1 MTHPFVLSA
10 ACAAALSLLTGT
22 CLAQSHNGIKP
33 SMAHPAAKS
42 HGLGLN
48 AAAGESTEIA
58 TPVQLEIAQ
67 RVLTGEAQC
76 EFNQRVSVQPIEDKP
91 GFFRVMFKSASYT
104 MAPQAT
110 TTGAVRLEDKH
121 AGVMWLQ
128 IPTKSMLL
136 DNKVGHRLVDS
147 CTQTQQRASL

>member
-1 MTHPFVLSA
+1 MTHSFVLSA
-10 ACAAALSLLTGT
+10 ACAATLSLLAGT
-22 CLAQSHNGIKP
+22 CLAQSHNGVKP
-33 SMAHPAAKS
+33 TAAKS
-42 HGLGLN
+42 SGLGLTT
-48 AAAGESTEIA
+48 AAANEATEAA

-76 EFNQRVSVQPIEDKP
+76 EFNQRVSVQPIMDKP